1 MFGIGFLT
9 PLKKIISLQDN
20 TIKNLREGLVA
31 MDIISHNK
39 QLEIDKLKKEIISL
53 ESELN
58 SKLTDVEKLFRQY
71 KKNGFITKGEVI
83 NLTADINDIG
93 ISINK
98 DGKSHAVYQEGKGW
112 IETPKINTKLQ
123 AWYNR
128 GKGNSNYKSKKK
140 DIFSFKPL
148 KLKDQPVIKGS
159 RKVKTQENWIE
170 SQTIIRPSV
179 TKKEHEK
186 WNPKKLTKRKS
197 KNK

>member
-1 MFGIGFLT
+1 MFGIGFLA
-9 PLKKIISLQDN
+9 PLKKIISLQNN
-20 TIKNLREGLVA
+20 TIKGLNQA
-31 MDIISHNK
+31 LSIMDSMVSGK
-39 QLEIDKLKKEIISL
+39 QLELNQLTSENDKLKQNISDL

-123 AWYNR
+123 AWYDR
-128 GKGNSNYKSKKK
+128 GKKNTLLDEVGCVSQKITSANLTSLK
-140 DIFSFKPL
+140 FK
-148 KLKDQPVIKGS
+148 
-159 RKVKTQENWIE
+159 T
-170 SQTIIRPSV
+170 
-179 TKKEHEK
+179 
-186 WNPKKLTKRKS
+186 PKKRKQ